1 MLFNQ
6 KHLPMVRQA
15 EATECGHACLAMIA
29 GWHGHQIDL
38 VSLRLYQTASSN
50 GTSLQALAAL
60 AEQFALRARALRL
73 EPGDLGRLALPA
85 ILHWDMNHFVVLKS
99 VGRRGV
105 VIHDPARGVL
115 RLSLKEVGQH
125 FTGVAMEFSP
135 TEAFKPIRQERRLPL
150 ATLFRGAGDLGWR
163 GAQVIALSLFFEAL
177 LLLSPWYMQI
187 AVDNVIPSGDTQL
200 LVALAGAFV
209 VVALFRL
216 GTEFVRS
223 TLLVYVQSRLD
234 LALTSRLFSHMLR
247 LPMPFFVKRDD
258 GDLVSRFHSLEPI
271 RHLMAEGLLLAAID
285 GVLALGTLALM
296 VVINPMLAGIAV
308 LALLLYAALRV
319 AFYLPL
325 FRCNE
330 DVVRA
335 EAACTTHLIESIR
348 SAQAIKLFNAEA
360 DREAQYISRT
370 AEAVHSRAGQQRI
383 IAIFKALRETIV
395 MLEQVAFVAIA
406 AYLALRGDL
415 TIGVLYA
422 ILAYKAQFMSAGA
435 HLVEKAIEF
444 RLLRL
449 HLDRIS
455 DIAMSDQERAYERKV
470 TERPPIDGTIEL
482 DRVSFRY
489 ADTEPFV
496 LNDVSLRIEHGECVA
511 IVGPS
516 GCGKTTFVKV
526 LLGLFE
532 PTSGEVRV
540 DGVALSMFGER
551 AYRRQ
556 VATVMQDDNLMAG
569 SILQNICFFEEN
581 PDAAFAAECAR
592 LACIHDEIMRMPMGY
607 RTPIGSLGSTLSAGQ
622 RQRVLLARALYRRP
636 RILVIDEGTANLDV
650 DLERRIN
657 EMLLTLPI
665 TRIHVAHRPQT
676 IALADRVIELGR
688 GADMRAAASRMAA
701 VR

>member
-200 LVALAGAFV
+200 LLALAGAFA

-296 VVINPMLAGIAV
+296 LVINPLLAGIAV
-308 LALLLYAALRV
+308 LALVLYAALRI

-482 DRVSFRY
+482 DRVSYRY

-592 LACIHDEIMRMPMGY
+592 LACIHDEVMRMPMGY

-676 IALADRVIELGR
+676 IALADRVIELRR
-688 GADMRAAASRMAA
+688 GADKRAAASRMAA
-701 VR
+701 VG

>member
-526 LLGLFE
+526 LLGLFG